1 MLNRRS
7 CLTTAAAAG
16 LGFAVSPLVHAAA
29 SGPAGSN
36 RAGLSPAGASRASLP
51 SLPKLKIYIPAG
63 AGGGWDQTGR
73 ALGGALQGASLVKE
87 IEYENKGGKG
97 GTIGLAD
104 FVQRHATDPNALFVA
119 GFVMVGAL
127 ALTESDAIKRLSP
140 IARLTGDYMGL
151 CVAPGK
157 GIKSMKDLVRELQ
170 RDVASVTFAGGSAG
184 GVDHM
189 LAAMVLR
196 ALKLDPSAMKYVAT
210 SSGKEAIALLHSGQA
225 TVVISGYSELK
236 AGIDDKTMLPLAV
249 SSRKSFFGIPSLR
262 EQDVD
267 TELSNWRAV
276 FAPAGI
282 SSAQKEV
289 LRKIVVAATES
300 PVWRQALLDNNW
312 VGSLLYGKELG
323 SFIEFQQG
331 IASLVTG
338 MLKLKK

>member
-29 SGPAGSN
+29 ASGPAVSN
-36 RAGLSPAGASRASLP
+36 RT
-51 SLPKLKIYIPAG
+51 LPKLKIYIPAG

-73 ALGGALQGASLVKE
+73 ALGSALQGVSLVKE

-170 RDVASVTFAGGSAG
+170 RDVGSVTFAGGSAG

-225 TVVISGYSELK
+225 AVVISGYSELK
-236 AGIDDKTMLPLAV
+236 AGIDDKTLLPLAV

-262 EQDVD
+262 EQNVD

-282 SSAQKEV
+282 SAAQKEV

-331 IASLVTG
+331 IAGLVTG

>member
-7 CLTTAAAAG
+7 CLTLAAATG
-16 LGFAVSPLVHAAA
+16 LGFAVSPLAHAAA
-29 SGPAGSN
+29 SAAASSPRKGVPPAGTTRPGPA
-36 RAGLSPAGASRASLP
+36 LS
-51 SLPKLKIYIPAG
+51 KLKVYIPAG

-73 ALGGALQGASLVKE
+73 ALGSAMQTAALVKE
-87 IEYENKGGKG
+87 VEYENKGGKG
-97 GTIGLAD
+97 GTVGLAD
-104 FVQRHATDPNALFVA
+104 FAQRHAADPNVLFVA

-127 ALTESDAIKRLSP
+127 ALNQSDAIKQLTP
-140 IARLTGDYMGL
+140 IARLTSDYMVL
-151 CVAPGK
+151 CAEPGK
-157 GIKSMKDLVRELQ
+157 GITSTQDLVRELR
-170 RDVASVTFAGGSAG
+170 RDVGSVTFTGGSAG

-196 ALKLDPSAMKYVAT
+196 ALKLDPSGMKYLPT
-210 SSGKEAIALLHSGQA
+210 TSGKEAIALLHSGQA

-249 SSRKSFFGIPSLR
+249 SSRKGLFGIPSLR

-282 SSAQKEV
+282 SAAQRET
-289 LRKIVVAATES
+289 LRKTVVAATES
-300 PVWRQALLDNNW
+300 PLWRQALLDNSW
-312 VGSLLYGKELG
+312 VGSLLYGRELDN
-323 SFIEFQQG
+323 FIEFQQG
-331 IASLVTG
+331 IATVVTG